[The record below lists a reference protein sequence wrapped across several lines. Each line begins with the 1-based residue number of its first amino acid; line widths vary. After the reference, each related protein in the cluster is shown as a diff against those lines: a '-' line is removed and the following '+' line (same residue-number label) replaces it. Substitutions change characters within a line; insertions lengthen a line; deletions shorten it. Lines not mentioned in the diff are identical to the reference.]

1 MSRILALDLGTS
13 SIKLLRLDPD
23 GGMTIDRVPCDRLN
37 VEEWLAIIAANIA
50 EHGDGER
57 ISTISVT
64 GQMHGL
70 MTLENGETWG
80 EGIPWHDQRTAEML
94 PAIRRRIGDSA
105 ALATGGPIVAGFQAA
120 SLAWIRANDPS
131 RWSRLLEVF
140 LPKDALI
147 YSLTGR
153 HVTDPSDAAGT
164 GLFAPERGT
173 WAWEIIGALRIPR
186 PWLPD
191 IIPSGS
197 LAGRMTGDAASRT
210 GLAAGTPVVIA
221 GGDAAVGAYGA
232 GVSREGNALL
242 MLSSGAQVILP
253 INAWNP
259 DPDGRWYTWP
269 SVAPAANEATRFLR
283 VGTLLNAGI
292 TMTWAGQA
300 IADVP
305 IADRPTDI
313 VALPHLIGTREDPAK
328 QGVILGITPD
338 TTPGQIRRAMLE
350 GIAFSIRRK
359 LEEMTSAGA
368 PHAHIRIG
376 GGLARDAA
384 WRQLFADVLGRP
396 VEHIQ
401 MHDLSPYGAAVLARA
416 AMGGTIPEDPAAGV
430 QPPDPDVSEAY
441 EPRYA
446 RYLQVDNAVAPLFRL
461 KDTSSQKR

>member
-1 MSRILALDLGTS
+1 MSRILAIDLGTS

-23 GGMTIDRVPCDRLN
+23 GAMTIDRVPCDRLD
-37 VEEWLAIIAANIA
+37 VEEWLDIIAGNIS

-57 ISTISVT
+57 ISTVSIT

-94 PAIRRRIGDSA
+94 PAIRRRIGDGA

-120 SLAWIRANDPS
+120 TLAWIRANDPS

-147 YSLTGR
+147 YTLTGR
-153 HVTDPSDAAGT
+153 HVTDPSDAVGT

-173 WAWEIIGALRIPR
+173 WAWEIVGALRIPR

-197 LAGRMTGDAASRT
+197 VAGRITGDAASRT
-210 GLAAGTPVVIA
+210 GLSAGTPVVIA

-232 GVSREGNALL
+232 GVNREGNALV

-253 INAWNP
+253 INSWNP
-259 DPDGRWYTWP
+259 DPEGRWYTWP
-269 SVAPAANEATRFLR
+269 SVAPATGESTRFLR

-292 TMTWAGQA
+292 AMSWAGKA
-300 IADVP
+300 IADAP
-305 IADRPTDI
+305 IADRPTDLI
-313 VALPHLIGTREDPAK
+313 ALPHLIGTREDPAK
-328 QGVILGITPD
+328 QGAILGITPD
-338 TTPGQIRRAMLE
+338 TTPGELRRALLE
-350 GIAFSIRRK
+350 GVAYSIRQK
-359 LEEMTSAGA
+359 LDEMTSAGA
-368 PHAHIRIG
+368 PPAHIRIG
-376 GGLARDAA
+376 GGLAREAA
-384 WRQLFADVLGRP
+384 WRQVFADILRRP
-396 VEHIQ
+396 VEHIRL
-401 MHDLSPYGAAVLARA
+401 HDLSAYGAAILART
-416 AMGGTIPEDPAAGV
+416 AMGESGPESPVADIQQPDPATSAL
-430 QPPDPDVSEAY
+430 Y

-446 RYLQVDNAVAPLFRL
+446 RYLQIDTALAPLFRVM
-461 KDTSSQKR
+461 DSSSRAR